1 MNYFFFWMTPTLTFV
16 KVWKTPEVVGTWKSL
31 PKKNQLANV
40 SINNKM
46 YFKEYIISVDQLI

>member
-16 KVWKTPEVVGTWKSL
+16 KVWKMPEVVGTWKLL
-31 PKKNQLANV
+31 PKKNQVANV

>member
-16 KVWKTPEVVGTWKSL
+16 WTSPEVVGTWKSL

-46 YFKEYIISVDQLI
+46 SFKEYIISVDQLI